1 MTSILRGLTHCAV
14 AFLILAT
21 FSALGLGQEV
31 RERELKPSF
40 DSTLIQIPVEVV
52 SIKLRGEEVEPGK
65 KIKAG
70 DDWLRG
76 VSFTLKNVSDKPIA
90 YVAITLQFSE
100 PEDAAHPEH
109 FVVYFL
115 SYGLDITSKVPSL
128 SQKVPKAIEP
138 GEMMDLVLSNEKY
151 PIFLNVLAQAK
162 MTPNVATAKYDIHS
176 VAFENEPDIVW
187 RGGNL
192 MRRDPN
198 DPNKFNVVERYT
210 LPAKRE

>member
-1 MTSILRGLTHCAV
+1 MISILRGLTHCAV

-21 FSALGLGQEV
+21 FSVLALGQEV
-31 RERELKPSF
+31 RERELKPSSDF
-40 DSTLIQIPVEVV
+40 TLIQMPVEVV
-52 SIKLRGEEVEPGK
+52 SIKLRGEEVKAGK

-70 DDWLRG
+70 EDWLRG

-100 PEDAAHPEH
+100 PEDAPHPEH
-109 FVVYFL
+109 VVVYFL
-115 SYGLDITSKVPSL
+115 SYGLDITSVGPSL
-128 SQKVPKAIEP
+128 SRKVPKSIEP
-138 GEMMDLVLSNEKY
+138 GEMVDIVLSNEKY
-151 PIFLNVLAQAK
+151 PIFLNVLAQGR
-162 MTPNVATAKYDIHS
+162 MTPNVATVKYGIYS

-198 DPNKFNVVERYT
+198 DPDKFNVVERYT
-210 LPAKRE
+210 LPPK